1 MKNVPAYS
9 GYWLPPLY
17 LADEISTVAL
27 RADPLTL
34 VWMLREAP
42 EVSMFHHA

>member
-9 GYWLPPLY
+9 GSGRAPLY
-17 LADEISTVAL
+17 LADEIVTVAL
-27 RADPLTL
+27 RVDPLTL

-42 EVSMFHHA
+42 ENSVFHHA